1 MSNPSA
7 GLAEVELALLERRRA
22 DILDRM
28 NSLANAKGLPG
39 MGYPEMH
46 PGMSSGMSPGMSQGM
61 SSFMGAGVGLLGVSP
76 AESQLRRQMLGA
88 RQANTDM
95 AKFFGY
101 HNSAAYGG
109 VPPSLM
115 GNPYGL

>member
-46 PGMSSGMSPGMSQGM
+46 PGMSS
-61 SSFMGAGVGLLGVSP
+61 FMGAGVGQLGVSP

-88 RQANTDM
+88 RLVNNDM
-95 AKFFGY
+95 AKLLGF

-115 GNPYGL
+115 GNPYGF